1 MFLLQLPKSKR
12 IQNFHTI
19 RPKIVVINFEVENKH
34 PEDKNYLDFEH
45 LLNFFWGDIYK
56 KIHKKI

>member
-1 MFLLQLPKSKR
+1 MFVLQVPKSKR

-45 LLNFFWGDIYK
+45 LLIFFGVISTK
-56 KIHKKI
+56 K